1 MGMERREFI
10 RSSCNACLLMA
21 AGYLLPELTGCS
33 PKYSVF
39 KTDIVDKK
47 IALPLTAFQKS
58 SLQLVRPNG
67 WFFDIAVEKKEE
79 NDYLALLLQC
89 THQENQL
96 TAMGTNGFYCSL
108 HGSRFDS
115 NGNVLKGPAEQP
127 LERYKTYVENN
138 NLIIEVPRSPQ

>member
-1 MGMERREFI
+1 
-10 RSSCNACLLMA
+10 MA
-21 AGYLLPELTGCS
+21 AGSIFPGLTGCS
-33 PKYSVF
+33 PRYSVF

-47 IALPLTAFQKS
+47 ITLPLAAFQKS
-58 SLQLVRPNG
+58 SMQLVRPNG
-67 WFFDIAVEKKEE
+67 WLFDIAVEKKAD

-96 TAMGTNGFYCSL
+96 TAMGTAGFYCNL

-115 NGNVLKGPAEQP
+115 NGNVLKGPAEQS
-127 LERYKTYVENN
+127 LERYRSYVENN